1 MAKHL
6 SDPGN
11 RTVDASRESSP
22 HRHRGDAF
30 GSSGRRLTTADGRVI
45 VVARYA
51 GYCYGVQR
59 ALRLALEASENV
71 DDTISTLGPLI
82 HNPAVVEDLARRGV
96 RAVESPQ
103 EVDGGT
109 VLVRTHGVPPAVV
122 ETARARGLRVIDATC
137 PFVTV
142 AQRKAA
148 ALAQDGYIVVI
159 LGERDHPEVAGIT
172 ACAGTEALVVEEA
185 GELDPDEVTDRRV
198 GIVVQTTQT
207 YAALAALAAAVAP
220 LARETLV
227 YNTICEATEQR
238 QEAAREMARQ
248 VDCVVVVG
256 GRNSANTRRL
266 ASLCREIQP
275 RTRHLERASELSP
288 GWVAGC
294 QTVGITAGASTPEE
308 EIEATVA
315 AIAAVPL
322 DR

>member
-1 MAKHL
+1 MDGSH
-6 SDPGN
+6 
-11 RTVDASRESSP
+11 ESSP
-22 HRHRGDAF
+22 QPRRGDAH
-30 GSSGRRLTTADGRVI
+30 GPPGRRLTTADGRTI
-45 VVARYA
+45 VVARFA

-59 ALRLALEASENV
+59 ALRLALEASENA
-71 DDTISTLGPLI
+71 DETIATLGPII

-96 RAVESPQ
+96 CAVDSP
-103 EVDGGT
+103 EDVAGGT
-109 VLVRTHGVPPAVV
+109 VLVRTHGVPPEVV
-122 ETARARGLRVIDATC
+122 DAARARGLRVIDATC

-148 ALAQDGYIVVI
+148 ALAQAGYVVVI

-172 ACAGTEALVVEEA
+172 ACAGKEALVIEEA
-185 GELDPDEVTDRRV
+185 GELDPGEVADRRV

-207 YAALAALAAAVAP
+207 YAALSALAAAIAP

-248 VDCVVVVG
+248 VDCVLVVG

-275 RTRHLERASELSP
+275 RTQHLERASELAP
-288 GWVAGC
+288 EWVAGC
-294 QTVGITAGASTPEE
+294 RTVGVTAGASTPEE

-315 AIAAVPL
+315 AVAALPL

>member
-1 MAKHL
+1 VTP
-6 SDPGN
+6 D
-11 RTVDASRESSP
+11 
-22 HRHRGDAF
+22 
-30 GSSGRRLTTADGRVI
+30 GRRI

-59 ALRLALEASENV
+59 ALRLALKASKDVEG
-71 DDTISTLGPLI
+71 TIATIGPLI

-96 RAVESPQ
+96 QAVESPD
-103 EVDGGT
+103 EVAGGT
-109 VLVRTHGVPPAVV
+109 VLVRTHGVPPEVV
-122 ETARARGLRVIDATC
+122 EAARMRGLQVIDATC

-148 ALAQDGYIVVI
+148 ALAQAGYVVVI
-159 LGERDHPEVAGIT
+159 LGERDHPEVAGIK
-172 ACAGTEALVVEEA
+172 ACGGEDPVVVEDA
-185 GELDPDEVTDRRV
+185 AELAPDAVADRRV

-207 YAALAALAAAVAP
+207 YAALAGLVAAVAP

-238 QEAAREMARQ
+238 QEAAREMARE
-248 VDCVVVVG
+248 VDCVLVVG

-266 ASLCREIQP
+266 ATLCREIQP

-288 GWVAGC
+288 EWVAGC
-294 QTVGITAGASTPEE
+294 RTVGVTAGASTPEE

-315 AIAAVPL
+315 AVAALPL
-322 DR
+322 EP